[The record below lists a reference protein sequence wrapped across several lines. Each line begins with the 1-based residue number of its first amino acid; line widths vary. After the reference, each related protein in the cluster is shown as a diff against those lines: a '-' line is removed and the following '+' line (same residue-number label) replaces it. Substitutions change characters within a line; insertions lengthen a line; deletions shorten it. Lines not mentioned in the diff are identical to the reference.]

1 MKRGR
6 KMEFM
11 IAFLVGFPF
20 VSALLQ
26 GVIKSNKA
34 RKIITYASSAA
45 VILAA
50 LMFTVTYYVYGGE
63 AMTFNESALLGSLPV
78 IEAVDYAM
86 VGIEVFLVVLITVL
100 SIKYKKY
107 YAALLSIAQT
117 ALTFWYEFSGAKPEG
132 EGLNLYCDQLTVIM
146 VLIIAIV
153 GTLITVYACGYMD
166 DYHHH
171 HGDEVKDRRG
181 FFFAIMYVFIG
192 AMFGLVLSNSLLW
205 MYFFWEVTS
214 VCSFLLI
221 GYTKTDEAVNNCF
234 KALWMN
240 LLGGL
245 GMIGGIVILGISHG
259 ITDLQGLLEA
269 NKGLIVL
276 PVIFLSFGALTKSAQ
291 LPFSKWL
298 LGAMVAPTPSSALLH
313 SATMVKAGVYLLIRI
328 APVMSGEFSGY
339 MVGLIGGLT
348 FLAMSMLAITA
359 YDGKKV
365 LAYSTLSNLGLIT
378 ACAGVGT
385 EETVWAAIFLVIFH
399 AISKSLLFQTVGS
412 IEHQTGS
419 RDIETMHGLVRR
431 YPYLTWTLVVGI
443 AGMFLAPFGMLVSK
457 WAALK
462 AFVDTGLHSG
472 STLEIIV
479 STLLVLCI
487 CFGSATTLFYWSKWL
502 ATILSSNPA
511 DKRHKNTIT
520 ANQWTSLF
528 THAGLMI
535 LVVFA
540 FPFISRFVV
549 KPYTAK
555 VFNSTNQV
563 ISSENIVLTILM
575 VVFIFIIP
583 IVTYFLIARNRPFP
597 KAERYFNGAGTPD
610 QVGFIDSFGNEKKEF
625 LTNWYMEDIFGEDK
639 MYKPSVY
646 VSIFLITAFIAASIA
661 LGGGC

>member
-1 MKRGR
+1 
-6 KMEFM
+6 MEFM

-63 AMTFNESALLGSLPV
+63 AITFNEGALLGSLPV

-117 ALTFWYEFSGAKPEG
+117 ALTFWYEFSGAKPTG
-132 EGLNLYCDQLTVIM
+132 EGFNLYCDQLTVIM

-171 HGDEVKDRRG
+171 HGDEIKDRRG

-221 GYTKTDEAVNNCF
+221 GYTKTNEAVNNCF

-313 SATMVKAGVYLLIRI
+313 SATMVKAGVYLLIRL

-472 STLEIIV
+472 NTLEIIV
-479 STLLVLCI
+479 STILVLCI

-520 ANQWTSLF
+520 INQWTSLF

-549 KPYTAK
+549 KPYTAE

-646 VSIFLITAFIAASIA
+646 VSIFLIAAFIVASIA
-661 LGGGC
+661 LGGGF

>member
-1 MKRGR
+1 
-6 KMEFM
+6 MEIM

-20 VSALLQ
+20 ISALLH
-26 GVIKSNKA
+26 GIVKDNKT
-34 RKIITYASSAA
+34 RKIITYTSAGLIIF
-45 VILAA
+45 VA
-50 LMFTVTYYVYGGE
+50 LMFAVTYHIKGGGYI
-63 AMTFNESALLGSLPV
+63 TFNEEFLIGGLPFV
-78 IEAVDYAM
+78 EIVDYLM
-86 VGIEVFLVVLITVL
+86 VAGEVFLVVLITVL

-107 YAALLSIAQT
+107 YAAILSIAQT
-117 ALTFWYEFSGAKPEG
+117 ALEFWYEFSGIKPK
-132 EGLNLYCDQLTVIM
+132 NHISNFYCDQLTIIM
-146 VLIIAIV
+146 ILIIAIV
-153 GTLITVYACGYMD
+153 GTFITIYACGYMD

-171 HGDEVKDRRG
+171 HGNEVKDRRG

-192 AMFGLVLSNSLLW
+192 AMFGLVLSNNLIWL
-205 MYFFWEVTS
+205 YFFWEITS

-221 GYTKTDEAVNNCF
+221 GYTRSAEAITNCF

-245 GMIGGIVILGISHG
+245 GMAVGIVMLGVNHSV
-259 ITDLQGLLEA
+259 TSLQGILEQDKA
-269 NKGLIVL
+269 LIVL
-276 PVIFLSFGALTKSAQ
+276 PIICLSFGALTKSAQ
-291 LPFSKWL
+291 LPFSRWL

-313 SATMVKAGVYLLIRI
+313 SATMVKAGVYLLIRM
-328 APVMSGEFSGY
+328 APAMSGEFSGY
-339 MVGLIGGLT
+339 MVGLVGGLT

-378 ACAGVGT
+378 ACAGIGT

-399 AISKSLLFQTVGS
+399 AVSKSLLFQTVGS

-462 AFVDTGLHSG
+462 AFVDTGLASG
-472 STLEIIV
+472 NTLEIIV

-502 ATILSSNPA
+502 ATVLSSNPS
-511 DKRHKNTIT
+511 DKRHKNTISI
-520 ANQWTSLF
+520 NQWASLF
-528 THAGLMI
+528 THGGLMI
-535 LVVFA
+535 LIVFV
-540 FPFISRFVV
+540 FPLISKYVV

-555 VFNSTNQV
+555 VFRNDYAV
-563 ISSENIVLTILM
+563 ISYENIILTILM
-575 VVFIFIIP
+575 VIFIFVIP
-583 IVTYFLIARNRPFP
+583 IANYFLIAKNRPFP
-597 KAERYFNGAGTPD
+597 KADRYFNGIGTPD
-610 QVGFIDSFGNEKKEF
+610 QVGFVDSFGKEKKEF
-625 LTNWYMEDIFGEDK
+625 LTNWYMEDIFGESH

-646 VSIFLITAFIAASIA
+646 TSIFLIAAFTVAAIVT
-661 LGGGC
+661 GGVC

>member
-1 MKRGR
+1 
-6 KMEFM
+6 MEIM

-20 VSALLQ
+20 VSALLH
-26 GVIKSNKA
+26 GIVKDNKT
-34 RKIITYASSAA
+34 RKVITYTSAGL
-45 VILAA
+45 IIFAA
-50 LMFTVTYYVYGGE
+50 LMFTVTYHIKGGGYI
-63 AMTFNESALLGSLPV
+63 TFNEEFLIGGLPFV
-78 IEAVDYAM
+78 EIVDYLM
-86 VGIEVFLVVLITVL
+86 VAGEVFLVVLITVL

-107 YAALLSIAQT
+107 YAAVLSIAQT
-117 ALTFWYEFSGAKPEG
+117 ALEFWYEFSGIKPK
-132 EGLNLYCDQLTVIM
+132 NQISNFYCDQLTIIM
-146 VLIIAIV
+146 ILIIAIV
-153 GTLITVYACGYMD
+153 GTFITIYACGYMD

-171 HGDEVKDRRG
+171 HGNEVKDRRG

-192 AMFGLVLSNSLLW
+192 AMFGLVLSNNLIWL
-205 MYFFWEVTS
+205 YFFWEVTS

-221 GYTKTDEAVNNCF
+221 GYTRSAEAITNCF

-245 GMIGGIVILGISHG
+245 GMAVGIVMLGVNHSV
-259 ITDLQGLLEA
+259 TSLQGILEQD
-269 NKGLIVL
+269 KSLIVL
-276 PVIFLSFGALTKSAQ
+276 PIICLSFGALTKSAQ
-291 LPFSKWL
+291 LPFSRWL

-313 SATMVKAGVYLLIRI
+313 SATMVKAGVYLLIRM
-328 APVMSGEFSGY
+328 APAMSGEFSGY
-339 MVGLIGGLT
+339 MVGLVGGLT

-378 ACAGVGT
+378 ACAGIGT

-399 AISKSLLFQTVGS
+399 AVSKSLLFQTVGS

-462 AFVDTGLHSG
+462 AFVDTGLASG
-472 STLEIIV
+472 NTLEIIV

-502 ATILSSNPA
+502 ATVLSSNPS
-511 DKRHKNTIT
+511 DKRHKNTISI
-520 ANQWTSLF
+520 NQWASLF
-528 THAGLMI
+528 THGGLMI
-535 LVVFA
+535 LIVFV
-540 FPFISRFVV
+540 FPLISKYVV

-555 VFNSTNQV
+555 VFRNEYAV
-563 ISSENIVLTILM
+563 ISYENIILTILM
-575 VVFIFIIP
+575 VIFIFVIP
-583 IVTYFLIARNRPFP
+583 IANYFLIAKNRPFP
-597 KAERYFNGAGTPD
+597 KADRYFNGVGTPD
-610 QVGFIDSFGNEKKEF
+610 QVGFVDSFGKEKKEF
-625 LTNWYMEDIFGEDK
+625 LTNWYMEDIFGESH

-646 VSIFLITAFIAASIA
+646 TSIFLIAAFTVAAIVT
-661 LGGGC
+661 GGVC